1 MALIIMG
8 DSCPDVPG
16 HVDQLSLRILEDDLE
31 EDWLNTNDHELGLML
46 GQLQMRYD
54 LRNKY
59 SNYVSSSATYIRF
72 SHKSWIID
80 PES

>member
-1 MALIIMG
+1 MVISVRM
-8 DSCPDVPG
+8 CPKSG
-16 HVDQLSLRILEDDLE
+16 HVDQFFLRILEDDLE

-59 SNYVSSSATYIRF
+59 SNYVSSSTTYIRF
-72 SHKSWIID
+72 SHNSWIIG